1 VQSSLNALEP
11 AGRLRRSNY
20 QMPPMCPVCI
30 KPMKEYDR
38 AFQCDPCRQI
48 IIFFEVSDASR
59 YIPSGG
65 ALRGNP
71 QKE

>member
-1 VQSSLNALEP
+1 
-11 AGRLRRSNY
+11 
-20 QMPPMCPVCI
+20 
-30 KPMKEYDR
+30 MKAYDR

-48 IIFFEVSDASR
+48 IIFFEVSDTTH
-59 YIPSGG
+59 YIPNAG